1 MQYRN
6 KYRGQGKVCTLP
18 PEASAPVA
26 LQSRIWPSTCI
37 CFLPVQLKLATRRE
51 FLPLSPHQTRR
62 NLSTNRFLSPATV
75 YPQLLHFHMI
85 RPHFACWF
93 RDKAAFGQFQTRC
106 SMLTRCP
113 RETEKT
119 NTSNVTQKTD
129 FKGRLAINFSI
140 QCAVPRTQ
148 QYESGKTKILARK
161 AGV

>member
-1 MQYRN
+1 MYSCS
-6 KYRGQGKVCTLP
+6 RGRCTRFP
-18 PEASAPVA
+18 PVSNLA
-26 LQSRIWPSTCI
+26 IDCI

-85 RPHFACWF
+85 RSHFACWF
-93 RDKAAFGQFQTRC
+93 RDKAVFGQFQTRC

-148 QYESGKTKILARK
+148 QYESGKKKILARK
-161 AGV
+161 VGV